1 MVSTK
6 SKWQTVREGIHNNLI
21 NMFQIMRD
29 QFSETISVSDL
40 EDMKR
45 LNQYN
50 PIHKNDD
57 STQDVQVTDGDS
69 LKQI

>member
-1 MVSTK
+1 
-6 SKWQTVREGIHNNLI
+6 
-21 NMFQIMRD
+21 MFQIMRD

-40 EDMKR
+40 EDMKQ